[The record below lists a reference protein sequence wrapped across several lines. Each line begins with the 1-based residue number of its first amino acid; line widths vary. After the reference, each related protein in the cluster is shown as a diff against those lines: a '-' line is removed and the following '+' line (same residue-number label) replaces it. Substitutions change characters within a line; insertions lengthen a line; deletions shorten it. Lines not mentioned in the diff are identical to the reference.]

1 MTLLEFVQNRYPYP
15 ADLLTV
21 DLMVHIVNGVLILFC
36 VQLAATF
43 SDSNDLAATTTE

>member
-21 DLMVHIVNGVLILFC
+21 DLMVGIVDWVLIVCSVSQPL
-36 VQLAATF
+36 F
-43 SDSNDLAATTTE
+43 SDKVML